1 MVMNGPLVFGLLV
14 ALGVM
19 IGFGAVWRFLYT
31 EDPVE
36 VRLREYGI
44 PGTYSAGREGARP
57 TWPAITRL
65 LVGSSFGP
73 RLAAS
78 LSRADLPVTAAELV
92 VIMLGAGAV
101 GLVIGVLRGGL
112 LLGLALGALGTILP
126 LYYMRQRSR
135 RRRDGFVRQLPEV
148 LTLLVGGIRAGFGLA
163 QALDSVAGQVGPPAS
178 TELGRA
184 MRAVE
189 LGMPV
194 DQALNEMAERVG
206 LDELDLVV
214 TAIVVQHE
222 MGGNLAQTLEVIGE
236 TVRDRIRMLRQ
247 VRVLT
252 AQQRLSGYVMSILPV
267 ALAFIFYLMDPA
279 YILRLFQPGWIR
291 LLPAAAVVLQVV
303 GFLVIRR
310 IVDIEA

>member
-1 MVMNGPLVFGLLV
+1 
-14 ALGVM
+14 
-19 IGFGAVWRFLYT
+19 
-31 EDPVE
+31 
-36 VRLREYGI
+36 
-44 PGTYSAGREGARP
+44 
-57 TWPAITRL
+57 
-65 LVGSSFGP
+65 
-73 RLAAS
+73 
-78 LSRADLPVTAAELV
+78 
-92 VIMLGAGAV
+92 
-101 GLVIGVLRGGL
+101 
-112 LLGLALGALGTILP
+112 
-126 LYYMRQRSR
+126 
-135 RRRDGFVRQLPEV
+135 
-148 LTLLVGGIRAGFGLA
+148 
-163 QALDSVAGQVGPPAS
+163 
-178 TELGRA
+178 